1 MSQTIDE
8 MIEDN
13 ANQEAYQEILKRN
26 DYRQMTVYHIAHRAA
41 MAFNYPEN
49 CGKDVV
55 QAVTQAAAHAYL
67 ITYLEARDAYF
78 ERHNGLRELM
88 MHYPACYR

>member
-1 MSQTIDE
+1 
-8 MIEDN
+8 
-13 ANQEAYQEILKRN
+13 
-26 DYRQMTVYHIAHRAA
+26 
-41 MAFNYPEN
+41 
-49 CGKDVV
+49 VV